1 MTNEVRKL
9 LAVNTDVKTKKGV
22 KYGYL
27 TGILYLAPHKESGVA
42 NLCPDATEGCKAACL
57 FTAGRAMVFP
67 KINQARIAKTLLFK
81 NDRKHFMELLYRD
94 IETLERKAKREG
106 LKPCVRLNG
115 TSDVDFSKFGI
126 MDKYPHIIFYDYTK
140 SIKRALDYA
149 AGKLPKNY
157 HITFSR
163 AESNGIQTH
172 EAIKAG
178 VNVAVVFD
186 KTPETYKG
194 KTVVNGDLSDLRFLD
209 APNSIIGLK
218 AKGKARN
225 DTSGF
230 VIHG

>member
-1 MTNEVRKL
+1 MKL
-9 LAVNTDVKTKKGV
+9 FSVNQDAKTKKGV

-27 TGILYLAPHKESGVA
+27 TGALYLAPHKESGVM
-42 NLCPDATEGCKAACL
+42 NTCPNASEGCKAVCL

-67 KINQARIAKTLLFK
+67 KVNQARIARTKLFK
-81 NDRKHFMELLYRD
+81 SDNKLFMELLCKD
-94 IETLERKAKREG
+94 IEALERKAKREN
-106 LKPCVRLNG
+106 LIPCIRLNA
-115 TSDVDFSKFGI
+115 TSDIPWENTGI
-126 MDKYPHIIFYDYTK
+126 MQKFPHITFYDYSK

-172 EAIKAG
+172 EALKAN
-178 VNVAVVFD
+178 VNVAMVFD
-186 KTPETYKG
+186 KVPDTYKG

-209 APNSIIGLK
+209 PPNSIIGLK

-230 VIHG
+230 VIHS